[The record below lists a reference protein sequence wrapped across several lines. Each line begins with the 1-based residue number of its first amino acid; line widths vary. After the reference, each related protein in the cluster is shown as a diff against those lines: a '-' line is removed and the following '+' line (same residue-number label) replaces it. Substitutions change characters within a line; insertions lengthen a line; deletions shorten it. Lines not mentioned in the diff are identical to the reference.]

1 MKKLVS
7 VLTATAVSLGMMA
20 PFATPAHAKAA
31 FPSLQEVLEAAEKD
45 GFCYTYTG
53 RDRVFDGTR
62 IVSGTAQ
69 DMERLKNSNKGTLL
83 IRYKTTSDTNQ
94 VMIAAGN
101 SDKKDEY
108 GAVLLNGASSVNKVR
123 VDFPDGMSANL
134 SNTVVSDG
142 EWHTFIYSV
151 DASDAS
157 NKSQKTVTS
166 FDGSRETQYPN
177 YTSWYNSNENINHLS
192 YLTIGGA
199 EKTLE
204 NSSDHKNFT
213 GELAFAAFVPKT
225 FTQEE
230 AASLS
235 AESWGEPDAAPKTQ
249 STKVFSNGDATG
261 SKFFRIP
268 FLLHTVDGSLI
279 AGCDANFGST
289 GDSAENIDAAIRR
302 KADAAKYGQD
312 EGWSDAVVPYALHM
326 QDYAD
331 ETGYKQF
338 SSSVIDGVIVQDQ
351 KSPTNRILLVID
363 AFAWNGGV
371 FQQLNI
377 DGAGEAHG
385 GTARSIAYG
394 DGFCTIDG
402 KKYLL
407 LSSQNIKDKGINMNI
422 DRSKFDYAVD
432 IYGETNSE
440 GRYNIYKLNGTP
452 QPYSSNG
459 TNVDDSNLSLGELSP
474 YSLSTEY
481 ELYKDGQLMEVQ
493 QRTKDTSAKPVQV
506 PAKIF
511 YEDCELQMYNT
522 SYLLQVYS
530 DDDGATWHSGNIISG
545 MVKRE
550 NSRYY
555 ITGPGSGLQIK
566 NGAHAGRILIPI
578 YYQGKSS
585 TEVIYTDDGG
595 ETWKHGEPIPSNL
608 ALHESAIVEMPD
620 GSLQIFVRNTIGS
633 GGKLITAR
641 SYDGG
646 ETWNEVSS
654 LFGDNEQGT
663 NCQISAINYSKDVK
677 STKDGNS
684 YPAVLLATTSSKSR
698 TNGHIYVGLI
708 KPSNNGY
715 FIDWEYDYTLTGRNE
730 PFAYSCMAELANGKI
745 GILYET
751 SENTSWSTGL
761 QQMYYKELTM
771 EELTA
776 HPFQK

>member
-1 MKKLVS
+1 MKKLFS
-7 VLTATAVSLGMMA
+7 VLTVTAFSIGMMA

-31 FPSLQEVLEAAEKD
+31 LPTLQEVLETAEKE
-45 GFCYTYTG
+45 GFCYTYSG

-83 IRYKTTSDTNQ
+83 IRYKTNSDTNQ
-94 VMIAAGN
+94 AIFAAGSGN
-101 SDKKDEY
+101 QKDEY
-108 GAVLLNGASSVNKVR
+108 GAVLLNGVSSVDQVR

-134 SNTVVSDG
+134 SDTVVADG
-142 EWHTFIYSV
+142 DWHTFVYSV
-151 DASDAS
+151 DASDPS
-157 NKSQKTVTS
+157 NKSAKTVTS
-166 FDGSRETQYPN
+166 FDGSKETQYPD
-177 YTSWYNSNENINHLS
+177 YTSWYNSNENINNLN
-192 YLTIGGA
+192 YLTIGGT
-199 EKTLE
+199 KDTLE
-204 NSSDHKNFT
+204 NSGDHKNFI
-213 GELAFAAFVPKT
+213 GELAFAAFVPTT

-230 AASLS
+230 AAALS
-235 AESWGEPDAAPKTQ
+235 AEPWGETDQ
-249 STKVFSNGDATG
+249 STKVFFNGDATG

-289 GDSAENIDAAIRR
+289 GDSAENIDAVIRR
-302 KADAAKYGQD
+302 KADAEKYSGA

-377 DGAGEAHG
+377 DNDGQAHG
-385 GTARSIAYG
+385 GQNRDIAYG

-407 LSSQNIKDKGINMNI
+407 LSSKNIKQNGINMNI
-422 DRSKFDYAVD
+422 DRSQFDYAVD
-432 IYGETNSE
+432 IYGEKNSD
-440 GRYNIYKLNGTP
+440 GRYNIYHLVGTP
-452 QPYSSNG
+452 NPYSSNG
-459 TNVDDSNLSLGELSP
+459 TNVDDSNLSLGELSA
-474 YSLSTEY
+474 YSLSSEY
-481 ELYKDGQLMEVQ
+481 ELYKDGELLQVQ
-493 QRTKDTSAKPVQV
+493 QRTKDTGAEPVMV

-511 YEDCELQMYNT
+511 YEDSELQMYNT

-530 DDDGATWHSGNIISG
+530 DDDGKTWHSGNIISG

-555 ITGPGSGLQIK
+555 ITGPGSGLQIQ
-566 NGAHAGRILIPI
+566 NGEYEGRILIPI

-595 ETWKHGEPIPSNL
+595 KTWQHGEPIPSQL
-608 ALHESAIVEMPD
+608 ALHESALVEMPD
-620 GSLQIFVRNTIGS
+620 GSLQIFVRNTTGS

-646 ETWNEVSS
+646 ETWTEVGS
-654 LFGDNEQGT
+654 LFGDNERGT
-663 NCQISAINYSKDVK
+663 NCQISAINYSKEVR
-677 STKDGNS
+677 SAKDGKE
-684 YPAVLLATTSSKSR
+684 YPAVLLATTSSKAR
-698 TNGHIYVGLI
+698 TNGHIYVGLV
-708 KPSNNGY
+708 KPSGDGY
-715 FIDWEYDYTLTGRNE
+715 AIDWEYDYTLTGQNE
-730 PFAYSCMAELANGKI
+730 LFAYSCMAELSNGKV

-751 SENTSWSTGL
+751 SENNSWSTGL

-771 EELTA
+771 DELTA
-776 HPFQK
+776 HTFS

>member
-1 MKKLVS
+1 MKKLFS
-7 VLTATAVSLGMMA
+7 VLTVTAFSIGMMA

-31 FPSLQEVLEAAEKD
+31 LPTLQDVLETAEKE
-45 GFCYTYTG
+45 GFCYTYSG
-53 RDRVFDGTR
+53 RDQVFDGTR

-69 DMERLKNSNKGTLL
+69 DMERLKNSSKGTLL
-83 IRYKTTSDTNQ
+83 IRYKTTSNTDQ
-94 VMIAAGN
+94 VIFAAGSGN
-101 SDKKDEY
+101 QKDEY
-108 GAVLLNGASSVNKVR
+108 GAVLLNGVSSVNKVR

-134 SNTVVSDG
+134 SDTVVADG
-142 EWHTFIYSV
+142 NWHTFIYSV
-151 DASDAS
+151 DASDQS
-157 NKSQKTVTS
+157 NKSAKTVTS
-166 FDGSRETQYPN
+166 FDGSKQTQYPN
-177 YTSWYNSNENINHLS
+177 YTSWYNSNENINNLS
-192 YLTIGGA
+192 YLTIGGT
-199 EKTLE
+199 KDTLE
-204 NSSDHKNFT
+204 NSNDHKNFI
-213 GELAFAAFVPKT
+213 GELAFAAFVPRT
-225 FTQEE
+225 FTEEE
-230 AASLS
+230 AAALS
-235 AESWGEPDAAPKTQ
+235 AESWVETDAAPQTQ

-302 KADAAKYGQD
+302 KADAAKYSEA
-312 EGWSDAVVPYALHM
+312 EGWSDAIIPYALHM

-377 DGAGEAHG
+377 DDAGQAHG
-385 GTARSIAYG
+385 GKNRDIAYG

-407 LSSQNIKDKGINMNI
+407 LSSENIKQDGINMNI

-432 IYGETNSE
+432 IYGEKNSD
-440 GRYNIYKLNGTP
+440 GRYNIYKLVGTPKPYSNNGT
-452 QPYSSNG
+452 G
-459 TNVDDSNLSLGELSP
+459 VDDSNLSLGELSA
-474 YSLSTEY
+474 YSLSSEY
-481 ELYKDGQLMEVQ
+481 ELYKDGKLLQVQ
-493 QRTKDTSAKPVQV
+493 QRTKDTNAKPVMV

-530 DDDGATWHSGNIISG
+530 DDDGKTWHSGNIISG

-550 NSRYY
+550 DSRYY

-566 NGAHAGRILIPI
+566 NGKHAGRILVPI
-578 YYQGKSS
+578 YYQGNSS

-595 ETWKHGEPIPSNL
+595 KTWEHGNPIPSKL
-608 ALHESAIVEMPD
+608 ALHESAMVEMPD
-620 GSLQIFVRNTIGS
+620 GSLQIFVRNTTNA

-646 ETWNEVSS
+646 ENWTDTAS
-654 LFGDNEQGT
+654 LFGDNAQGT
-663 NCQISAINYSKDVK
+663 NCQISAINYSKEVR
-677 STKDGNS
+677 SAKDGKS
-684 YPAVLLATTSSKSR
+684 YPAVLLATTSSKAR

-708 KPSNNGY
+708 KPNNNSY
-715 FIDWEYDYTLTGRNE
+715 AIDWEYDYTLTGQNE
-730 PFAYSCMAELANGKI
+730 LFAYSCMAELADGKI

-751 SENTSWSTGL
+751 SENDSWSTGL
-761 QQMYYKELTM
+761 QQMYYKELTIDQ
-771 EELTA
+771 LTA
-776 HPFQK
+776 HTFS